1 MAVNTVREIRWLF
14 RPWFWILD
22 PPEEFKA
29 DTTNIKDFYKALP
42 EKPALLK
49 ETSLLTLGG
58 PLSTLFGLFNA
69 TIGLAKESS
78 LTKIFGGLL
87 TIVGIGSA
95 IAGRVFRVRFK
106 EEEKSVEKG
115 REDKKLKQKPP
126 ATTTLAPTPQTQVQP
141 EPELTENNLTEDGAS
156 YLPFSPPI

>member
-87 TIVGIGSA
+87 TIVGIGAA

-106 EEEKSVEKG
+106 DEEKSVEKE
-115 REDKKLKQKPP
+115 REDEKPIFP
-126 ATTTLAPTPQTQVQP
+126 HESEITQP
-141 EPELTENNLTEDGAS
+141 EYDDVSDTVIPTIE
-156 YLPFSPPI
+156 